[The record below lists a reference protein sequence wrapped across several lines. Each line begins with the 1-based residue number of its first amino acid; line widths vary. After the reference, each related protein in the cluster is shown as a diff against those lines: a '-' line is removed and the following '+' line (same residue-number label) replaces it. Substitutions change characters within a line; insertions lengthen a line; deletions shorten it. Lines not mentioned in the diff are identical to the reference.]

1 MKTAILLLNCFIC
14 QCKCTLSQ
22 NEDFMKIVFVE
33 CVSRLLSGK
42 RQGTGAVLT
51 HKQEQLSNCKGG
63 EGGGGGEG
71 VSKKVFYRIS
81 DVISWFLSSSN
92 F

>member
-22 NEDFMKIVFVE
+22 NEDFIKIVFVE
-33 CVSRLLSGK
+33 CVIRLLSGK
-42 RQGTGAVLT
+42 GQGTGAVLT

-63 EGGGGGEG
+63 EGGWWGGGG
-71 VSKKVFYRIS
+71 VKKS
-81 DVISWFLSSSN
+81 FL
-92 F
+92 